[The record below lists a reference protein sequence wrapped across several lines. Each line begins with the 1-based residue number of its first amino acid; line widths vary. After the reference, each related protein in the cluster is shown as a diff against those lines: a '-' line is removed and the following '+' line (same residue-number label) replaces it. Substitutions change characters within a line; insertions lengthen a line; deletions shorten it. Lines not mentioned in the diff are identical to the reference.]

1 MQLARPLDRSGALL
15 ARVGAAALALVILVV
30 FALDGPSNPLGLAAL
45 ALTAVCGLLLLPKP
59 PLIVVLPALGALLLT
74 QQISAG
80 FHIFDVITV
89 LIAAAALLKS
99 ATAGTPKMWELHG
112 PGQLSLIYILIP
124 FLAVPF
130 TVISFFSFLGG
141 FKELALPVVLFLSL
155 RRLVPR
161 EKSHTLLWVFPVV
174 GLFAAGQ
181 LLWRTHELGSRI
193 YDRLEFRNFYTNLG
207 WGWSDYIAA
216 LLEMCLLGTFLLTL
230 LERRRAV
237 RLGLFLA
244 MLPMLQAFLI
254 LFSRAGTLALFVAGV
269 ILAVGQSGKKSAVG
283 LGILALVVLVAMA
296 TPGGQVIAD
305 RFTDPKEFAS
315 YYTRIMVWIQSWNR
329 FVAHP
334 WTGIGLNQGRYQ
346 MDEMGDSRAHNPLLD
361 ALMDTGILG
370 GLMFL
375 TLVLVTYRMC
385 MRAEPNGYTGRLRTV
400 RAAMVAFITAVLL
413 HAFVEPTISGYAMAF
428 LLAWFIAWLTLQ
440 DPHGRSAPPEVSAA

>member
-1 MQLARPLDRSGALL
+1 MQLARPLDRSSGIL
-15 ARVGAAALALVILVV
+15 ARVAAVAFALTVLFI

-45 ALTAVCGLLLLPKP
+45 AITGICGLLLVPRP
-59 PLIVVLPALGALLLT
+59 PLVVVLPALGALLLT

-89 LIAAAALLKS
+89 LIACAALLKS
-99 ATAGTPKMWELHG
+99 ATSGSSKAWELHG
-112 PGQLSLIYILIP
+112 PGVLSLIYVAIP

-130 TVISFFSFLGG
+130 AVVSFYSFLGG
-141 FKELALPVVLFLSL
+141 FKELALPVILFLSL

-216 LLEMCLLGTFLLTL
+216 LMEMCLLGTFLLTL
-230 LERRRAV
+230 LERRRLV
-237 RLGLFLA
+237 RIGLLIA
-244 MLPMLQAFLI
+244 MLPMLQAFLV
-254 LFSRAGTLALFVAGV
+254 LFSRAGTLALFVAGLV
-269 ILAVGQSGKKSAVG
+269 LVVAQSGKKSLIGIAILG
-283 LGILALVVLVAMA
+283 LLVVIGLA

-315 YYTRIMVWIQSWNR
+315 YYTRVIVWLQSWNR

-375 TLVLVTYRMC
+375 TLVYFTYRLC
-385 MRAEPNGYTGRLRTV
+385 WRAEPFGYTGRLKTV
-400 RAAMVAFITAVLL
+400 RSAMVAFLTAVLL

-428 LLAWFIAWLTLQ
+428 LLAWFVAWLTLQ
-440 DPHGRSAPPEVSAA
+440 DPRGRAAVT